1 METTIQY
8 PTVHIDVT
16 LDDISVTTH
25 LKTLLK
31 QMKGVRAVSVKMECP
46 KAEMTED
53 EFYAKIDHSLQQA
66 AEGKVYRSMPGESAD
81 AFLDRLIAMGD

>member
-31 QMKGVRAVSVKMECP
+31 QMKGVRAVSVKTERP
-46 KAEMTED
+46 KAEMTEN

-81 AFLDRLIAMGD
+81 SFLDRLIAMGD